1 MKAHNMKSL
10 KIKTG
15 SYGLFVK
22 QNHTHSLLYDT
33 HLHTGLTRSP
43 NCPKTNQPVIYLEK
57 VKITPIQTS

>member
-22 QNHTHSLLYDT
+22 QNHTHTVSCMTLTYTPASHALPTAPKPTSL
-33 HLHTGLTRSP
+33 
-43 NCPKTNQPVIYLEK
+43 
-57 VKITPIQTS
+57 